1 MGFGGLRDASESLGS
16 PQSNKG
22 RLHGPKQFKGT
33 DMIFGRVKPLD
44 AILATAEKKS
54 LHRSLGAFQLTLFG
68 IGCIIGTGIF
78 VLTAAGAQKAGPGL
92 MLAFIIAGAVCIV
105 AALCYAE
112 IAAMIPVAGSAYTY
126 SYATMGE
133 FLAWTVGWALVLE
146 YAIAASAVS
155 VGWSGYFTGTILND
169 TFGIALP
176 PYLTAG
182 PLALGGAPGG
192 LINLPALII
201 ALLVTWL
208 LMIGTSESAKV
219 NSVLVTIKVVAL
231 TAFIALTLPNVD
243 SANFNPFLPA
253 GLFGGFGSGVGA
265 VGAAATIFFAYV
277 GFDAVSTAA
286 EETKNPQR
294 NVPIGLI
301 GSLLFCTVFYILVAA
316 GAVGTIGGQ
325 PIMGPNGIP
334 FPAGSEELARQCAMP
349 QYADALVC
357 SKEALAHV
365 LRQIGFG
372 TVGNLLG
379 YAAILALPSVI
390 LILLFGQ
397 TRIFFVM
404 ARDGLLP
411 EKLAEVHPKWKTPYI
426 VTAITGVIVAIA
438 AAFLPVG
445 QLADIANAGTL
456 YAFMMVAV
464 AVMLL
469 RKRDPDRKRAFR
481 VPALIIIGPLTILGT
496 LFLFFNLPVAAMIVL
511 PAWSAIGLL
520 VYFGY
525 SRRRSHLGQGRVEVH
540 EDEIDDIAPH
550 IPGID
555 DPDHRR

>member
-1 MGFGGLRDASESLGS
+1 
-16 PQSNKG
+16 
-22 RLHGPKQFKGT
+22 
-33 DMIFGRVKPLD
+33 MIFGRVKPLD

-54 LHRSLGAFQLTLFG
+54 LHRSLGAVQLTLFG

-92 MLAFIIAGAVCIV
+92 MLAFVIAGLVCVV

-112 IAAMIPVAGSAYTY
+112 IAAMVPVAGSAYTY
-126 SYATMGE
+126 TYSVMGE

-155 VGWSGYFTGTILND
+155 VGWSGYFTGTILNE

-176 PYLTAG
+176 AWLSAG

-192 LINLPALII
+192 FINLPAMII
-201 ALLVTWL
+201 ALLITWL
-208 LMIGTSESAKV
+208 LMVGTTESARV
-219 NSVLVTIKVVAL
+219 NAVLVTIKVAAL
-231 TAFIALTLPNVD
+231 TVFIALTLPRID
-243 SANFNPFLPA
+243 GGNFSPFLPA
-253 GLFGGFGSGVGA
+253 GTFGGFGTGVGA

-301 GSLLFCTVFYILVAA
+301 GSLGFCTIFYVLVAA
-316 GAVGTIGGQ
+316 GAIGTIGGQ

-349 QYADALVC
+349 QYAEALVC
-357 SKEALAHV
+357 SNEALAHV
-365 LRQIGFG
+365 LRTIGFG
-372 TVGNLLG
+372 PIGDAVG

-404 ARDGLLP
+404 SRDGLLP
-411 EKLAEVHPKWKTPYI
+411 EKLSTVHPKWRTPYV
-426 VTAITGVIVAIA
+426 VTAITGGVVAVA
-438 AAFLPVG
+438 AAFFPVG

-456 YAFMMVAV
+456 YAFFMVAI

-469 RKRDPDRKRAFR
+469 RRRDPARERRFR
-481 VPALIIIGPLTILGT
+481 VPLLWLVGPLTIGGT
-496 LFLFFNLPVAAMIVL
+496 LFLFLNLPTEAMLVL
-511 PAWSAIGLL
+511 PIWSVVGFLI
-520 VYFGY
+520 YFGY
-525 SRRRSHLGQGRVEVH
+525 SYRNSHLGRGLIEVH
-540 EDEIDDIAPH
+540 EPEIHDVDPD
-550 IPGID
+550 IPGLD
-555 DPDHRR
+555 TRDPLDPPRRPPGV

>member
-1 MGFGGLRDASESLGS
+1 
-16 PQSNKG
+16 
-22 RLHGPKQFKGT
+22 
-33 DMIFGRVKPLD
+33 MIFGRVKPLD
-44 AILATAEKKS
+44 AILATAERKS
-54 LHRSLGAFQLTLFG
+54 LHRSLGAFQLMLFG

-92 MLAFIIAGAVCIV
+92 LLAFIIAGAVCIV

-169 TFGIALP
+169 SFGIALP
-176 PYLTAG
+176 SYLTAG

-219 NSVLVTIKVVAL
+219 NAVLVSIKV
-231 TAFIALTLPNVD
+231 TALTLFIILTLPKVD
-243 SANFNPFLPA
+243 TANFNPFLPA
-253 GLFGGFGSGVGA
+253 GVFGGFGSGVGA

-334 FPAGSEELARQCAMP
+334 FPAGSEQLALQCAMP

-357 SKEALAHV
+357 SNEALAHV

-372 TVGNLLG
+372 TIGDMLG
-379 YAAILALPSVI
+379 YAAIIALPSVI

-411 EKLAEVHPKWKTPYI
+411 EKLSEVHPKWKTPYV
-426 VTAITGVIVAIA
+426 VTAITGVVVAIA

-456 YAFMMVAV
+456 YAFMMVAI
-464 AVMLL
+464 AVMML
-469 RKRDPDRKRAFR
+469 RKTNPDRTRAFK
-481 VPALIIIGPLTILGT
+481 VPALVIIGPLTIAGC
-496 LFLFFNLPVAAMIVL
+496 LFLYFNLPITAMLVL
-511 PAWSAIGLL
+511 PVWTVIGLL
-520 VYFGY
+520 IYFGY
-525 SRRRSHLGQGRVEVH
+525 SRSRSHLGQGRVEVH
-540 EDEIDDIAPH
+540 EDEAHDLAPH
-550 IPGID
+550 VPGID
-555 DPDHRR
+555 DPDHLHDRH

>member
-1 MGFGGLRDASESLGS
+1 MFLDR
-16 PQSNKG
+16 
-22 RLHGPKQFKGT
+22 
-33 DMIFGRVKPLD
+33 IKPLD

-54 LHRSLGAFQLTLFG
+54 LHRSLGAVQVTLFG

-78 VLTAAGAQKAGPGL
+78 VLTSAGAQKAGPGL
-92 MLAFIIAGAVCIV
+92 MLAFVIAGAVCIV

-155 VGWSGYFTGTILND
+155 VGWSGYFTGTILNEF
-169 TFGIALP
+169 FGFSLP
-176 PYLTAG
+176 AWLSAG
-182 PLALGGAPGG
+182 PLAFGGAEGG
-192 LINLPALII
+192 LINLPALVI

-208 LMIGTSESAKV
+208 LMIGTTESARV
-219 NSVLVTIKVVAL
+219 NAVLVAIKITAL
-231 TAFIALTLPNVD
+231 TIFIGLTLT
-243 SANFNPFLPA
+243 SAYFDPDKFNPFLPA
-253 GLFGGFGSGVGA
+253 GLFGGFGSGIGA

-294 NVPIGLI
+294 NVPIGLV
-301 GSLLFCTVFYILVAA
+301 GSLLICTIFYILVAA

-334 FPAGSEELARQCAMP
+334 FPAGSEELARQCALP
-349 QYADALVC
+349 QYAGQLVC
-357 SKEALAHV
+357 SNEALAHV
-365 LRQIGFG
+365 LREIGFSG
-372 TVGNLLG
+372 VGNMLG
-379 YAAILALPSVI
+379 IAAFLALPSVI

-426 VTAITGVIVAIA
+426 VTALTGMAVAVA

-445 QLADIANAGTL
+445 KLADIANAGTL
-456 YAFMMVAV
+456 YAFFMVAI

-469 RKRDPDRKRAFR
+469 RSKEPNRQRPFR
-481 VPALIIIGPLTILGT
+481 VPGLIIVGPLTIAGC
-496 LFLFFNLPVAAMIVL
+496 LFLFLNLPFEAMIVL
-511 PAWSAIGLL
+511 PVWTLIGAV
-520 VYFGY
+520 VYFAYGR
-525 SRRRSHLGQGRVEVH
+525 SRSHLGKGIIEVVDDVAGQ
-540 EDEIDDIAPH
+540 ETMIPIDP
-550 IPGID
+550 PKN
-555 DPDHRR
+555 